1 MALVG
6 VVIGSK
12 SDGPLIQEMLEIL
25 EKLNIKYE
33 VKVLSAHRNPEA
45 VREYGLR
52 ARERGIEVIIAVAG
66 LAAHLPGSL
75 AAWTTIP
82 VIGVPLAVGE
92 LRGIDSLLSIVQMP
106 SGVPV
111 AAVGIGSSG
120 LRNAAF
126 LAARIL
132 GLKYGKIREYYEEH
146 QKIS

>member
-1 MALVG
+1 MPYVG
-6 VVIGSK
+6 VIIGSK
-12 SDGPLIQEMLEIL
+12 SDGPLIQEMLDVL
-25 EKLNIKYE
+25 EQLGIKYE
-33 VKVLSAHRNPEA
+33 VRVLSAHRNPEA
-45 VREYGLR
+45 VREYGLK

-66 LAAHLPGSL
+66 LAAALPGTL

-92 LRGIDSLLSIVQMP
+92 LRGIDALLSITQMP

-120 LRNAAF
+120 LKNAAF

-132 GLKYGKIREYYEEH
+132 GLKHG
-146 QKIS
+146 QLLPPQGW